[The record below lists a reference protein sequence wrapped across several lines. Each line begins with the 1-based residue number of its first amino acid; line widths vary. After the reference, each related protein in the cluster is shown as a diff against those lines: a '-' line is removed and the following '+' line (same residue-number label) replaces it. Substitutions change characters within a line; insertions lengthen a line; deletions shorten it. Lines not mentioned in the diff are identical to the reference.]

1 MLTLNMVVYGIT
13 TQFPCIHIHTPARV
27 SWGYLSSLK
36 STLDHH
42 FLWMPTFLAI
52 LPTLYSINALMFKI
66 FAYINFNHL
75 AACNAEDAAV
85 VSVPLFTCRNTL
97 LVGPPSLCT
106 LCKHVLA
113 FISSKCCVH
122 DRSYHFPNRATCV
135 RLCSHILLIDLIW
148 SRWWPHRH
156 TLGITS
162 TNLFLVEVS
171 SLVLQGTLCSGCQS
185 TGVMWQHRGKG
196 RRRNRWLSR
205 CSLLASG
212 PPGSWHK
219 VGDGWV
225 TSAPTSELPIPQ
237 GTHTCT
243 NDGREWRQKEK
254 RAEEDEMVR

>member
-1 MLTLNMVVYGIT
+1 
-13 TQFPCIHIHTPARV
+13 
-27 SWGYLSSLK
+27 
-36 STLDHH
+36 
-42 FLWMPTFLAI
+42 MPFCQ
-52 LPTLYSINALMFKI
+52 LYSINALMFKI
-66 FAYINFNHL
+66 FAYINFNLL
-75 AACNAEDAAV
+75 AACNAEDAVV
-85 VSVPLFTCRNTL
+85 VSVPLFTRRNTL

-106 LCKHVLA
+106 LYKHVLA
-113 FISSKCCVH
+113 FISSKCVH
-122 DRSYHFPNRATCV
+122 DRSYHFPKRATCV

-185 TGVMWQHRGKG
+185 TGVMWRHRGKG
-196 RRRNRWLSR
+196 RRRNRWLSH
-205 CSLLASG
+205 CSLPASR
-212 PPGSWHK
+212 PPCSSHK

-243 NDGREWRQKEK
+243 
-254 RAEEDEMVR
+254 